1 MINDLILD
9 YSSYSR
15 VRRQACTLNFLIS
28 LKKRSTANI
37 GVAYM
42 IRVLLLMLYEIID
55 DIRIGQKIL
64 IFSTLRKILS
74 LKEKTYLTSFSAI
87 NWYYF

>member
-1 MINDLILD
+1 MFRI
-9 YSSYSR
+9 
-15 VRRQACTLNFLIS
+15 
-28 LKKRSTANI
+28 
-37 GVAYM
+37 
-42 IRVLLLMLYEIID
+42 LLLMLYEIID

>member
-1 MINDLILD
+1 MILFLIIVFIPGSEARL
-9 YSSYSR
+9 
-15 VRRQACTLNFLIS
+15 ALWIFLIS
-28 LKKRSTANI
+28 LKKRSTANT

-42 IRVLLLMLYEIID
+42 FRILLLMLYEIID

-64 IFSTLRKILS
+64 IFSTLRKVLS